1 MKIAVLGAGSWGT
14 ALGQI
19 LNENGHNVC
28 LWHLESN
35 FVDTINQSHVHP
47 FLPGVKLNHAL
58 QFTSSLDEICEY
70 GELLVSA
77 VPSQV
82 VRLVLD
88 KFPKNW
94 DKPIVS
100 VSKGIENKSGMRMSE
115 VIAETLHLNPEGI
128 VILSGPSHAEEVS
141 KKYPTTVVA
150 ACVNIENARNIQ
162 TVFSNDYFRVY
173 SGKDVI
179 GVEIGGA
186 AKNIIALAAGICHG
200 LDYGDNTM
208 AALVTRGLEEIIRYG
223 SKMGAERNTFSG
235 LSGMGD
241 LVVTAFSPHSRNR
254 QVGERIGRGE
264 KLNDILASMEM
275 VAEGVETTRSI
286 HHVAQKNNIDMPLCD
301 QIYQVLY
308 EDVSPRKA
316 ILELMGR
323 ELVDEH
329 PV

>member
-14 ALGQI
+14 ALGQV
-19 LNENGHNVC
+19 LNENGHDVR
-28 LWHLESN
+28 LWHLEQS
-35 FVDTINQSHVHP
+35 FVETINQSHVHP

-58 QFTSSLDEICEY
+58 QFTSSLEEICNY

-82 VRLVLD
+82 VRLVLE
-88 KFPKNW
+88 KFPDNW
-94 DKPIVS
+94 EKPIVS
-100 VSKGIENKSGMRMSE
+100 VSKGIENKTGMRMSE
-115 VIAETLHLNPEGI
+115 VIAETLHLNPEEI

-150 ACVNIENARNIQ
+150 ACKNIENARKVQKI
-162 TVFSNDYFRVY
+162 FSNEYFRVY
-173 SGKDVI
+173 SGRDVI

-208 AALVTRGLEEIIRYG
+208 AALVTRGLEEIIRFG
-223 SKMGAERNTFSG
+223 TKMGADRDTFSG

-241 LVVTAFSPHSRNR
+241 LVVTAFSSHSRNR

-264 KLNDILASMEM
+264 KLKDILASMEM

-286 HHVAQKNNIDMPLCD
+286 HDVAQKNNIDMPLCE
-301 QIYQVLY
+301 QIYQVLF
-308 EDVSPRKA
+308 EDVSPRQA

>member
-14 ALGQI
+14 ALGQV
-19 LNENGHNVC
+19 LNENGHDVR
-28 LWHLESN
+28 LWHLEQN

-58 QFTSSLDEICEY
+58 QFTSSLEEICNY

-82 VRLVLD
+82 VRLVLE
-88 KFPKNW
+88 KFPDNW
-94 DKPIVS
+94 EKPIVS
-100 VSKGIENKSGMRMSE
+100 VSKGIENKTGMRMSE
-115 VIAETLHLNPEGI
+115 VIAETLHLNPEEI

-150 ACVNIENARNIQ
+150 ACKNIENARKVQKI
-162 TVFSNDYFRVY
+162 FSNEYFRVY
-173 SGKDVI
+173 SGRDVI

-208 AALVTRGLEEIIRYG
+208 AALVTRGLEEIIRFG
-223 SKMGAERNTFSG
+223 TRMGAERATFSG

-264 KLNDILASMEM
+264 KLKDILASMEM

-286 HHVAQKNNIDMPLCD
+286 HDVAQKNNIDMPLCE
-301 QIYQVLY
+301 QIYQVLF

-316 ILELMGR
+316 ILKLMGR

>member
-14 ALGQI
+14 ALGQV
-19 LNENGHNVC
+19 LNENGHDVC
-28 LWHLESN
+28 LWHLEPD

-47 FLPGVKLNHAL
+47 FLPGVELNHAL
-58 QFTSSLDEICEY
+58 QFTSSLEEICEY
-70 GELLVSA
+70 GELLLSA

-82 VRLVLD
+82 VRLVLN
-88 KFPKNW
+88 KFPENW
-94 DKPIVS
+94 NKPIVS
-100 VSKGIENKSGMRMSE
+100 VSKGIENNTGMRMSE
-115 VIAETLHLNPEGI
+115 VIAETLHLSPEEI

-150 ACVNIENARNIQ
+150 ACENIENARNIQ
-162 TVFSNDYFRVY
+162 TIFSNNYFRVY
-173 SGKDVI
+173 SASDVI

-223 SKMGAERNTFSG
+223 TRMGAERSTFSG

-241 LVVTAFSPHSRNR
+241 LIVTAFSPHSRNR

-286 HHVAQKNNIDMPLCD
+286 HDVAQKNNIDMPLCE
-301 QIYQVLY
+301 QIYQVLF
-308 EDVSPRKA
+308 EDVSPRQA

-329 PV
+329 SV

>member
-14 ALGQI
+14 VLGQV
-19 LNENGHNVC
+19 LNENGHDVC
-28 LWHLESN
+28 LWHLELD

-47 FLPGVKLNHAL
+47 FLPGVQLNHAL
-58 QFTSSLDEICEY
+58 QFTSSLEEICEY
-70 GELLVSA
+70 GELLLSA

-88 KFPKNW
+88 KFPEHW
-94 DKPIVS
+94 EKPIVS
-100 VSKGIENKSGMRMSE
+100 VSKGIENNTGMRMSE
-115 VIAETLHLNPEGI
+115 VIAETLHLNPEEI
-128 VILSGPSHAEEVS
+128 MILSGPSHAEEVS

-150 ACVNIENARNIQ
+150 ACENIENARNIQ
-162 TVFSNDYFRVY
+162 TIFSNDYFRVY
-173 SGKDVI
+173 SGRDVI

-223 SKMGAERNTFSG
+223 TRMGAERSTFSG

-241 LVVTAFSPHSRNR
+241 LIVTAFSPHSRNR

-286 HHVAQKNNIDMPLCD
+286 HDVAKKNNIDMPLCE
-301 QIYQVLY
+301 QIYQVLF

>member
-14 ALGQI
+14 ALGQV
-19 LNENGHNVC
+19 LNENGHDLL
-28 LWHLESN
+28 LWHLEQI
-35 FVDTINQSHVHP
+35 FVDTINQSYVHP

-58 QFTSSLDEICEY
+58 QFTSSLEEICNY

-88 KFPKNW
+88 KFPDNW
-94 DKPIVS
+94 EKPIVS
-100 VSKGIENKSGMRMSE
+100 VSKGIENKTGMRMSE
-115 VIAETLHLNPEGI
+115 VIAETLHLNPEEI

-150 ACVNIENARNIQ
+150 ACKNIENARKVQKI
-162 TVFSNDYFRVY
+162 FSNEYFRVY
-173 SGKDVI
+173 SGRDVI

-208 AALVTRGLEEIIRYG
+208 AALVTRGLEEIIRFG
-223 SKMGAERNTFSG
+223 TRMGAERATFSG

-286 HHVAQKNNIDMPLCD
+286 HDVAQNNNIDMPLCE
-301 QIYQVLY
+301 QIYQVLF
-308 EDVSPRKA
+308 EDVSPRQA

>member
-1 MKIAVLGAGSWGT
+1 
-14 ALGQI
+14 LGQV
-19 LNENGHNVC
+19 LNENGHDVR
-28 LWHLESN
+28 LWHLEQN
-35 FVDTINQSHVHP
+35 FVETIKQSHVHP

-58 QFTSSLDEICEY
+58 QFTSSLEEICNY

-82 VRLVLD
+82 VRLVLE
-88 KFPKNW
+88 KFPDNW
-94 DKPIVS
+94 EKPIVS
-100 VSKGIENKSGMRMSE
+100 VSKGIENKTGMRMSE
-115 VIAETLHLNPEGI
+115 VIAETLHLNPEEI

-150 ACVNIENARNIQ
+150 ACKNIENARKVQKI
-162 TVFSNDYFRVY
+162 FSNEYFRVY
-173 SGKDVI
+173 SGRDVI

-208 AALVTRGLEEIIRYG
+208 AALVTRGLEEIIRFG
-223 SKMGAERNTFSG
+223 TRMGAERATFSG

-264 KLNDILASMEM
+264 KLKDILASMEM

-286 HHVAQKNNIDMPLCD
+286 HDVAQKNNIDMPLCE
-301 QIYQVLY
+301 QIYQVLF

>member
-14 ALGQI
+14 ALGQV
-19 LNENGHNVC
+19 LNENGHDVR
-28 LWHLESN
+28 LWHLEQN
-35 FVDTINQSHVHP
+35 FVDIINKSHVHP

-58 QFTSSLDEICEY
+58 RFTSSLEEICNY

-82 VRLVLD
+82 VRLVLE
-88 KFPKNW
+88 KFPDNW
-94 DKPIVS
+94 EKPIIS
-100 VSKGIENKSGMRMSE
+100 VSKGIENKTGMRMSE
-115 VIAETLHLNPEGI
+115 VIAETLHLNPKDI

-150 ACVNIENARNIQ
+150 ACKNIENARKVQKI
-162 TVFSNDYFRVY
+162 FSNEYFRVY
-173 SGKDVI
+173 SGSDVI

-208 AALVTRGLEEIIRYG
+208 AALVTRGLEEIIRFG
-223 SKMGAERNTFSG
+223 TRMGADRDTFSG

-254 QVGERIGRGE
+254 QVGERIGRGA

-275 VAEGVETTRSI
+275 VAEGVESTRSI
-286 HHVAQKNNIDMPLCD
+286 HDVTQKNNIDMPICK
-301 QIYQVLY
+301 QIYQVLF
-308 EDVSPRKA
+308 EDVSPRQA